1 MKKKIISKEKKLKKK
16 DFEERKNEG
25 KINKMVEKERK
36 W

>member
-1 MKKKIISKEKKLKKK
+1 MISKEKNLKKK
-16 DFEERKNEG
+16 DFEERQNERKNEA